1 MTQESAVLLISDVF
15 IYCLNIDN
23 TLGTRGFFLADAGR
37 NRQEAEPRRLK
48 ADITNGLL
56 REKNAFCAGHNGE
69 YKPQRKPRKKSLWH
83 PG

>member
-1 MTQESAVLLISDVF
+1 MTQESAVLLISDAF
-15 IYCLNIDN
+15 IYRLNIDN
-23 TLGTRGFFLADAGR
+23 TLGTRGFFLAYAGR

-56 REKNAFCAGHNGE
+56 REKTHFARVIMENTSHN
-69 YKPQRKPRKKSLWH
+69 RKPRKKSLWH